1 MNIDLLL
8 GTLDVADEPGIDTFD
23 PRLTDIASLIEKGE
37 YNRAATEAETIIAD
51 GIYDIRVIG
60 YFLYGVF
67 LEQGIVG
74 LADLFHCLVGLFQ
87 DNWEAVGPV
96 RKREKHV
103 QTSLNWLIKM
113 LDRKL
118 NYEESKK
125 SDVWDLWLE
134 TSSSDDLE
142 QALNQWDAL
151 RQAIAERLAE
161 EAGVVMDGLM
171 KIQNWLRSF
180 QQLVYTEPE
189 PVDDDEEFAQ
199 EEDDE
204 AQYDAPDDSPAVAK
218 PGKPDDGAVTT
229 PDAVMVEG
237 SHHLKILLKKL
248 AAFESLVA
256 ARQFEKSAIV
266 ADDLN
271 TIMANFDP
279 KRYFPKLFSKYTLL
293 RALHIGDI
301 TPYDQSKVTVEW
313 QALQQLYEVDLEHFI
328 AMDADIAFVTP
339 PSGQQLQEGGDSPE
353 EETDDYYD

>member
-1 MNIDLLL
+1 
-8 GTLDVADEPGIDTFD
+8 
-23 PRLTDIASLIEKGE
+23 
-37 YNRAATEAETIIAD
+37 
-51 GIYDIRVIG
+51 
-60 YFLYGVF
+60 
-67 LEQGIVG
+67 
-74 LADLFHCLVGLFQ
+74 
-87 DNWEAVGPV
+87 
-96 RKREKHV
+96 
-103 QTSLNWLIKM
+103 
-113 LDRKL
+113 
-118 NYEESKK
+118 
-125 SDVWDLWLE
+125 
-134 TSSSDDLE
+134 
-142 QALNQWDAL
+142 
-151 RQAIAERLAE
+151 
-161 EAGVVMDGLM
+161 
-171 KIQNWLRSF
+171 
-180 QQLVYTEPE
+180 
-189 PVDDDEEFAQ
+189 
-199 EEDDE
+199 
-204 AQYDAPDDSPAVAK
+204 
-218 PGKPDDGAVTT
+218 
-229 PDAVMVEG
+229 MVEG